1 MKRPF
6 VTIIL
11 AGGKGTRMGTS
22 DKHKVCFEVLGVPV
36 IIRALETYNL
46 CGAMLNVVVV
56 GSRAESVMATV
67 NRRFPGTPYAFQDK
81 PLGTGDAARKGAD
94 LLERMHFD
102 GNVLV
107 VAGDKVINP
116 KVIRQLLTAH
126 EQSKADVTLATAKR
140 PPNSSA
146 GILIKSP
153 RGNIVGILEEA
164 ERRRLVALAKVNEAF
179 RKQKTLPRETVEAI
193 LLQQCG
199 EKTARVVA
207 GEIWG
212 LTAGGG
218 SPKSK
223 VQSPKS
229 AGAGDSASSSPQ
241 DKLTREEFEGR
252 FTREER
258 RGCLKVGEESVPAS
272 RMLERFDQMNLS
284 TYLFRAPVLYD
295 ALSRLKSGRSS
306 QEEYLTDVFEI
317 LANRKKPARVVG
329 YEIPDAH
336 DLMAFNNPQELLTI
350 EEVYR
355 QRQGRV
361 AFETPANYGETLAAA
376 GEWINLLQNP
386 SASARRQFR
395 QWYGDEVPW
404 QQIRNVLGAFI
415 HRYGAERRVAIV
427 RSPGRINLMG
437 RHIDHQGGT
446 VNVMAVNREI
456 IMVAAPRTDDGVS
469 LANTAGA
476 QFSEETFRIS
486 DLVSNLNWDDWQ
498 RVIDGPRLQRL
509 LEAARG
515 DWANYVKA
523 AILRLQELFRDR
535 QLRGLDMM
543 VSGDIPMGAGL
554 SSSSALVVATAE
566 AVRLFNRLPVS
577 ARRLVSLC
585 GEGEWFVGTR
595 GGAADHAAIRLS
607 HRGCVTRVGF
617 FPFQIESS
625 ARFFPGH
632 DLVACNSGIYAGKSR
647 EARNTFNAKVTAYH
661 IGRIWF
667 KTLRPDL
674 APRIEHLR
682 DINADHLGLSR
693 ADFAGLL
700 CQLPARIT
708 RTKVQGAFGQMAE
721 AERDRLERL
730 FLSHE
735 APADGYAVRGV
746 VLFGLSEMA
755 RAQECLG
762 LLKRNDARGLGQLMN
777 CSHDG
782 DRVSRETSRNT
793 WRRVSV
799 GGADGVLTEWGRKPG
814 RGTDLAELSGEY
826 GCSSPE
832 LDRIVDIARRQ
843 PGVEGAQLA
852 GAGLG
857 GCIMVLVQ
865 KPRTAELLK
874 TLGEQGVQAEVFR
887 PIAGACS
894 LTRV

>member
-22 DKHKVCFEVLGVPV
+22 DRHKVCFEVLGVPV

-56 GSRAESVMATV
+56 GSMAESVMATV
-67 NRRFPGTPYAFQDK
+67 NRRFPGTPYAFQDQ
-81 PLGTGDAARKGAD
+81 PLGTGDAARKGSE
-94 LLERMHFD
+94 LLERMRFD
-102 GNVLV
+102 GDVLV
-107 VAGDKVINP
+107 VAGDKVTDP
-116 KVIRQLLTAH
+116 KVIRQLLAAH
-126 EQSKADVTLATAKR
+126 DQSGADVTLATAKR

-146 GILIKSP
+146 GILLKSP

-164 ERRRLVALAKVNEAF
+164 ERRRLVALGRINEAF
-179 RKQKTLPRETVEAI
+179 REQETLPREAVEAI
-193 LLQQCG
+193 LVERCG
-199 EKTARVVA
+199 EKTARTLI
-207 GEIWG
+207 GEMG
-212 LTAGGG
+212 LEPGPESDA
-218 SPKSK
+218 
-223 VQSPKS
+223 QSPRP
-229 AGAGDSASSSPQ
+229 AEGDSSSAANSNSEPQGTGGPLTPALSPSEGERENPRQASGESKLM
-241 DKLTREEFEGR
+241 DKETLGGVLTREEFERR
-252 FTREER
+252 FTAQER
-258 RGCLKVGEESVPAS
+258 QGCLKVGEESVPAS

-295 ALSRLKSGRSS
+295 ALSRLRSVRAS

-317 LANRKKPARVVG
+317 LANRKKPARVAG
-329 YEIPDAH
+329 CEIRDAR
-336 DLMAFNNPQELLTI
+336 DLMAFNNPQELLAI

-361 AFETPANYGETLAAA
+361 AAEAPSIIGDVLAPA
-376 GEWINLLQNP
+376 GEWDNLLQ
-386 SASARRQFR
+386 
-395 QWYGDEVPW
+395 
-404 QQIRNVLGAFI
+404 
-415 HRYGAERRVAIV
+415 
-427 RSPGRINLMG
+427 
-437 RHIDHQGGT
+437 
-446 VNVMAVNREI
+446 
-456 IMVAAPRTDDGVS
+456 
-469 LANTAGA
+469 
-476 QFSEETFRIS
+476 RIS

-498 RVIDGPRLQRL
+498 RVVDGPRLQRL

-566 AVRLFNRLPVS
+566 AVRVFNRLPVS

-617 FPFQIESS
+617 FPFQIEDS

-674 APRIEHLR
+674 ASRIEHLR
-682 DINADHLGLSR
+682 DLNPDHLGLSH
-693 ADFAGLL
+693 AEFAQLL

-708 RTKVQGAFGQMAE
+708 RTKVQAAFGQMPE
-721 AERDRLERL
+721 AERDRLERM

-755 RAQECLG
+755 RAQRCLG
-762 LLKRNDARGLGQLMN
+762 LLKRNDARGLGRLMN
-777 CSHDG
+777 SSHDG
-782 DRVSRETSRNT
+782 DRISRETSRNT
-793 WRRVSV
+793 WRRVSANSAE
-799 GGADGVLTEWGRKPG
+799 GPLAAWSRQPG
-814 RGTDLAELSGEY
+814 RGADIAQLSGEY
-826 GCSSPE
+826 GCSLPA

-857 GCIMVLVQ
+857 GCIMVLAQ
-865 KPRTAELLK
+865 KPYTADLLRA
-874 TLGEQGVQAEVFR
+874 LGEQGVQAEVFR

-894 LTRV
+894 LLMM